1 MIKHRLIFLILPLC
15 CLWSSTA
22 FSVEAGNPILSI
34 GGIVQSPMQ
43 LSLPDLQKFNP
54 VKVLAR
60 PKAGAKVTIRY
71 GTVPLR
77 NLIELAKMQKPFQ
90 GLAISV
96 KNHQGEQ
103 TVLSWGE
110 VFLAGRDRI
119 FVAHSVNA
127 GASAPYQDLPALIL
141 ERDKKASLFLGKITF
156 IEVIQTAHFQSGP
169 AYSRKA
175 VTSESVRGRMLESV
189 LEKMAIKLEQT
200 DILRITSA
208 DGKAVIL
215 SIGDLES
222 RAAPAVISR
231 PGNRSDETSY
241 DLVFPGD
248 ASKAR
253 TLEKIAF
260 IDVVSLIQKPM
271 LYVIGVGCGD
281 PNLLTNEA
289 ISAMGRSDAFIG
301 KEDYQKSFA
310 GYIAGR
316 PVLFD
321 PFMQLARYQKARHP
335 EFTEQEAEK
344 TANAVYA
351 DNIETVRK
359 LLKENRIIGLL
370 EPGDPTLYGG
380 WRNWLSEYIPQ
391 DQIKIIPGMSSFSV
405 ANAIL
410 GEFDLTDNPLVIVE
424 PEDLKANDA
433 LLQAAAQNGH
443 TLVVFMG
450 LNRMKSLIPS
460 LSRHFPPDTPLFVV
474 YYAGIAG
481 QEHRLSTTISKAIDA
496 TDAEKENFIGLIY
509 VGRELKTSSQ
519 APR

>member
-1 MIKHRLIFLILPLC
+1 M
-15 CLWSSTA
+15 
-22 FSVEAGNPILSI
+22 LSI

-60 PKAGAKVTIRY
+60 PKTGVKETIRY

-77 NLIELAKMQKPFQ
+77 SLIELAKIREPFQ

-156 IEVIQTAHFQSGP
+156 IEVIQTAHFQSDP

-189 LEKMAIKLEQT
+189 LEKMAIKLERT
-200 DILRITSA
+200 DVLRITSA
-208 DGKAVIL
+208 NGNAAIV
-215 SIGDLES
+215 SIGDLQS
-222 RAAPAVISR
+222 AAAPAVVSR
-231 PGNRSDETSY
+231 PANRADETSY

-253 TLEKIAF
+253 ALDKISF
-260 IDVVSLIQKPM
+260 VEVLSLKQKPM
-271 LYVIGVGCGD
+271 FYVLGVGCGD
-281 PNLLTNEA
+281 PDLLTNEA
-289 ISAMGRSDAFIG
+289 ISAMGRADAFIG
-301 KEDYQKSFA
+301 KEDYQKSLA
-310 GYIAGR
+310 EYIAGR

-335 EFTEQEAEK
+335 EFTDQEAEK

-359 LLKENRIIGLL
+359 LLKEGRIIGLL

-380 WRNWLSEYIPQ
+380 WRNWLSEYIPA

-405 ANAIL
+405 ANAVL
-410 GEFDLTDNPLVIVE
+410 GEFDLTENPIVIVE
-424 PEDLKANDA
+424 PEDLKADDA
-433 LLQAAAQNGH
+433 LIQAAARNGH

-450 LNRMKSLIPS
+450 LNRMKSLVP
-460 LSRHFPPDTPLFVV
+460 LLGRHFPPDTPLFVV
-474 YYAGIAG
+474 YYAGIDG
-481 QEHRLSTTISKAIDA
+481 KEHRLSTTISKAIDA
-496 TDAEKENFIGLIY
+496 TDAEKENFLGLIY
-509 VGRELKTSSQ
+509 VGRELKIPSRPS
-519 APR
+519 P